1 MSLSRQLWAAIL
13 VSMLLA
19 LCGSLVAS
27 LHAARNYLA
36 EQLTQ
41 KNTDNATALALSLSQ
56 GDLDDVRV
64 ELAVAAMFDSGHYEL
79 IRVTSP
85 AGKTIVERT
94 ATGRPLGAPAWFVQ
108 LLPIAAPPGS
118 AQVSQG
124 WKQYGTVTLASASRF
139 AYASLWKSAAQV
151 AGTLLVA
158 GLIAGYLGSLI
169 LRRLIPPLK
178 AVVEQATGIT
188 QRRFATIPV
197 PRVAE
202 LAQLANAMNTM
213 VGTVKSMFEHEA
225 ARLEE
230 VRREAN
236 YDPVTRLPNR
246 GYFLGRLAQTA
257 SEEGVGGVLALA
269 RVANLAT
276 INHDLGRASTD
287 ELLRG
292 VAAQAE
298 AAAAGHPDAVAGR
311 LGGADFALL
320 LPGRRDANEAAQ
332 ALLQG
337 FLQVAPKYDLDPQ
350 HFAHVGALLLRPG
363 LPVSEALA
371 RVDAALA
378 ESEARGTSGA
388 SIALD
393 SELTGAMPMSA
404 EQWATT
410 LRLAIDRKW
419 VRLQP
424 FPLLDMRGAEVHW
437 ECPLRLRFNEDAEW
451 QPAGRFL
458 PVAERLGLTAEL
470 DLLAVELAFG
480 MLQTSHASGELA
492 INLSPQS
499 VADAKF
505 RASLLALV
513 SRHHGD
519 ARRLWLE
526 VSEGGALLHLQELA
540 ELCRGLAKFGC
551 QVGIEHFGREFGQIG
566 RLHDIGLAYLKVD
579 SSFVQDIE
587 QHEGNLAFLRGLRSI
602 ASAIGLRVYAEGVRT
617 QAEIAQLAALGFD
630 GVTGPGV
637 KRP

>member
-13 VSMLLA
+13 ASMLLA

-41 KNTDNATALALSLSQ
+41 KNIDNATSLALSLSQ

-64 ELAVAAMFDSGHYEL
+64 ELAVAAMFDSGHYQL
-79 IRVTSP
+79 VRVASP
-85 AGKTIVERT
+85 AGRTIVER
-94 ATGRPLGAPAWFVQ
+94 AASGRPLGAPGWFVQ

-124 WKQYGTVTLASASRF
+124 WKQYGSVTLVSESRF
-139 AYASLWKSAAQV
+139 AYESLWNSAAQV
-151 AGTLLVA
+151 SGALLVA
-158 GLIAGYLGSLI
+158 ALIAGYLGSLI
-169 LRRLIPPLK
+169 LRRLIPPLN
-178 AVVEQATGIT
+178 AVVEQAAGIT

-197 PRVAE
+197 PKVAE

-213 VGTVKSMFEHEA
+213 VNRLKSMFELEA
-225 ARLEE
+225 ARLED

-236 YDPVTRLPNR
+236 YDPVTHLPNR
-246 GYFLGRLAQTA
+246 SYFVGRLAQA
-257 SEEGVGGVLALA
+257 ISEEGPGGVLALA

-276 INHDLGRASTD
+276 INHDLGRAATD

-298 AAAAGHPDAVAGR
+298 AAAGHPDAVAGR

-320 LPGRRDANEAAQ
+320 LPGRRDADAAAE
-332 ALLQG
+332 ALLQA
-337 FLQVAPKYDLDPQ
+337 FLQVAPRYNLDPQ
-350 HFAHVGALLLRPG
+350 HFAHIGALAVRPG
-363 LPVSEALA
+363 VPVSEALA

-388 SIALD
+388 SIAED
-393 SELTGAMPMSA
+393 SGLTGAVPMSA
-404 EQWATT
+404 EQWGAI
-410 LRLAIDRKW
+410 LRLAINRKW
-419 VRLQP
+419 VRLEP
-424 FPLLDMRGAEVHW
+424 FPLLDVRGADVHW
-437 ECPLRLRFNEDAEW
+437 ECPLRLQFKEGAEW

-458 PVAERLGLTAEL
+458 PVAERLGLTADL

-480 MLQTSHASGELA
+480 MMKTTLPAGEIV

-499 VADAKF
+499 VADGKF

-513 SRHHGD
+513 ARHRAD

-526 VSEGGALLHLQELA
+526 VSEGGALLHLDELSSLCRELA
-540 ELCRGLAKFGC
+540 AFDC

-566 RLHDIGLAYLKVD
+566 RLHDLGLAYLKVD
-579 SSFVQDIE
+579 SSFVQGIDAH
-587 QHEGNLAFLRGLRSI
+587 QGNQAFLRGLRSI
-602 ASAIGLRVYAEGVRT
+602 ASAIGLRLYAEGVST
-617 QAEIAQLAALGFD
+617 QAEIDQLAVLGFD